1 MEKALREEYP
11 DIRIAGMYSP
21 PFRALSAE
29 EDGAIVEKI
38 NEAAPDFVWVG
49 LGAPKQEIWMH
60 DHQGRVQG
68 LMVGVGA
75 AFDYTAG
82 NISRAPQWMQK
93 HNLEWLYRLMQ
104 DPKRLFKRY
113 FVTNTTYIF
122 EANLRGK

>member
-1 MEKALREEYP
+1 M
-11 DIRIAGMYSP
+11 
-21 PFRALSAE
+21 
-29 EDGAIVEKI
+29 EKI
-38 NEAAPDFVWVG
+38 NRTAPDFVWVG
-49 LGAPKQEIWMH
+49 LGAPKQEIWMGA
-60 DHQGRVQG
+60 HQGKLHG

-113 FVTNTTYIF
+113 FVTNTTYVVQ
-122 EANLRGK
+122 ADLRGK